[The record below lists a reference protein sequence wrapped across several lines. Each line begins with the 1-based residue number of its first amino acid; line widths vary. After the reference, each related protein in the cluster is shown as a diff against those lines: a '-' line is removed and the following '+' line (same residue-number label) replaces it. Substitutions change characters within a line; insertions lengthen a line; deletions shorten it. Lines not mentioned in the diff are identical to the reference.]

1 MEKEADSKRLSIH
14 INVDTGMGRLGVR
27 TEEDLLAVV
36 KALKSS
42 TYLSWDGI
50 FTHFSTADEPDTEL
64 TMPASTKSLSA
75 FSAF

>member
-1 MEKEADSKRLSIH
+1 
-14 INVDTGMGRLGVR
+14 MGRLGVR

-64 TMPASTKSLSA
+64 TIILT
-75 FSAF
+75 